1 MTDAYINNLTKLST
15 NKILL
20 YSPSL
25 LLYHAMLWGKV
36 CSIHINFKTLKN
48 MQFVNT
54 HAVTNLLT
62 SCNRL
67 VIKKPIARCG
77 HMACNNFLMTNLL
90 PVLSTDLLQV
100 DFQNFLSTGLLQVA
114 STSCNKST
122 NDKLQQAWF

>member
-15 NKILL
+15 SKILL

-25 LLYHAMLWGKV
+25 LLYHVMPWGKV
-36 CSIHINFKTLKN
+36 CSIHINFKN

-67 VIKKPIARCG
+67 VIKKPIPGCG
-77 HMACNNFLMTNLL
+77 HMACKNLLMTSLL
-90 PVLSTDLLQV
+90 PVVSTDLLQV
-100 DFQNFLSTGLLQVA
+100 DFPDFNRLVA
-114 STSCNKST
+114 T
-122 NDKLQQAWF
+122 

>member
-15 NKILL
+15 SKILL

-25 LLYHAMLWGKV
+25 LSYHVMPWGKV
-36 CSIHINFKTLKN
+36 CSIHINFKALKN

-67 VIKKPIARCG
+67 VIKKPIPGCI
-77 HMACNNFLMTNLL
+77 HVACKNLLMTNLL
-90 PVLSTDLLQV
+90 PVVSTDLLQV
-100 DFQNFLSTGLLQVA
+100 DFPDFNRLVA
-114 STSCNKST
+114 T
-122 NDKLQQAWF
+122 